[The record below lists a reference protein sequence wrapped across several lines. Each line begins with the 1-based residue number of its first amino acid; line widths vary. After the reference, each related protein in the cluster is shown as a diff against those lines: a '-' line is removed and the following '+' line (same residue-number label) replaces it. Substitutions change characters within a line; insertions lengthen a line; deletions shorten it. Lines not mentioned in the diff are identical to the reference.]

1 MSFASATHGG
11 YLFFTSLY
19 MIGHRPHG
27 ARLYLGFVVAGL
39 LLLFMLF
46 RRSRRR

>member
-1 MSFASATHGG
+1 MLASASHGG

-27 ARLYLGFVVAGL
+27 ARLYLGFVFAAVL
-39 LLLFMLF
+39 LIVVLF